1 MLIGMTI
8 SSFADRK
15 AGALLKLAKKF
26 GVAFVE
32 FNRSVWDDL
41 PEVAAQIDGVASG
54 YHLPLMSEDGYDF
67 SCLDAAAQIDA
78 TIDLLNKH
86 YRRLNVRYCL
96 SHPPEP
102 EQAKEPMRT
111 SGDFMLEN
119 LSRLEAPIL
128 LENVEG
134 WSERDFDKFYSIAR
148 ARLGDKLWGMC
159 FDPAHAFLRADDL
172 FLRFHEIAGE
182 VRCIH
187 LSDCTD
193 SRDAH
198 LPFGS
203 GGVLP
208 IDRIL
213 KFVRAHRWRGI
224 INLEIIPHSLA
235 EIEPVVKSYLKVLRR
250 FSKAKYFATLGR
262 LAFGSK
268 TIAQTE
274 SNMANTVSL

>member
-1 MLIGMTI
+1 MLIGMTV

-15 AGALLKLAKKF
+15 AGAILKLAKKF
-26 GVAFVE
+26 GVSFVE

-54 YHLPLMSEDGYDF
+54 YHLPLMSEDGFDF
-67 SCLDAAAQIDA
+67 SCVDQAAQIDT
-78 TIDLLNKH
+78 TIDLLNKN
-86 YRRLNVRYCL
+86 YQRLNIRYCL

-102 EQAKEPMRT
+102 EQSKESVQT
-111 SGDFMLEN
+111 SAEFLLEN
-119 LSRLEAPIL
+119 LSRIEAPIL

-134 WSERDFDKFYSIAR
+134 WSERDFDKFYSMAR
-148 ARLGDKLWGMC
+148 TRLGNKLWGMC

-172 FLRFHEIAGE
+172 FLRFHEIANE

-193 SRDAH
+193 SHDAH
-198 LPFGS
+198 LPFSS

-213 KFVRAHRWRGI
+213 KFVRAHHWRGI

-235 EIEPVVKSYLKVLRR
+235 EIEPVIKSYLKVLRR
-250 FSKAKYFATLGR
+250 FSKGKYFATLGR

-268 TIAQTE
+268 TIDQTG
-274 SNMANTVSL
+274 SNIVDVVSF

>member
-1 MLIGMTI
+1 MTV

-15 AGALLKLAKKF
+15 AGAILKLAKKF
-26 GVAFVE
+26 GVSFVE
-32 FNRSVWDDL
+32 FNRTVWDDL

-54 YHLPLMSEDGYDF
+54 YHLPLMSEDGFDF
-67 SCLDAAAQIDA
+67 SCVDEAEQINS
-78 TIDLLNKH
+78 TIDLLNKN
-86 YRRLNVRYCL
+86 YRRLNLRYCL

-102 EQAKEPMRT
+102 EQAKESVRT
-111 SGDFMLEN
+111 SVDFLLDN

-134 WSERDFDKFYSIAR
+134 WSEGDFDKFYSMAR
-148 ARLGDKLWGMC
+148 TRLGDKLWGMC

-187 LSDCTD
+187 LSDCTE
-193 SRDAH
+193 SHDAH
-198 LPFGS
+198 LPFS
-203 GGVLP
+203 CGGVLP

-224 INLEIIPHSLA
+224 INLEIIPRSLS

-250 FSKAKYFATLGR
+250 FSKGKYFATLGR

-268 TIAQTE
+268 TLAQTE
-274 SNMANTVSL
+274 SNVVDVIPI